1 MLSDVATKPRKR
13 RTRTSKVEPR
23 SGVDEPARRRLRPG
37 RRRPERENGG
47 GQQREVEVSAMS
59 STDGDHLKS
68 NQWIQ
73 IEALLKLPE
82 DANVFR
88 LNKLQI
94 KWSHSYK
101 TFLSRVNTLV

>member
-1 MLSDVATKPRKR
+1 
-13 RTRTSKVEPR
+13 
-23 SGVDEPARRRLRPG
+23 
-37 RRRPERENGG
+37 
-47 GQQREVEVSAMS
+47 MS